1 MRKIPECLENPIDNV
16 VIDISDAIVPYFKK
30 MDFVPNDITTISLII
45 SMFSVYLFYKD
56 YNNIAAI
63 LFLVGYLFD
72 CTDGYYAR
80 KYGMVTQFGDYYDH
94 FCDLSKVLM
103 LYYIMYIKSSEKFFK
118 ILPILLGLIVV
129 AMVHI
134 GCQEYV
140 YDEKD
145 SPSLS
150 SLKLV
155 CINKNMAESN
165 MKITRYFGFGTFFV
179 SMSILMATYQS
190 IV

>member
-16 VIDISDAIVPYFKK
+16 VIDTADKIVPYFKQLN
-30 MDFVPNDITTISLII
+30 FVPNDITTISLII
-45 SMFSVYLFYKD
+45 SMFSIYLFYKD
-56 YNNIAAI
+56 YNKTAAI
-63 LFLVGYLFD
+63 LFLIGYLFD

-80 KYGMVTQFGDYYDH
+80 KYNMVSRFGDYYDH
-94 FCDLSKVLM
+94 FCDISKLLM
-103 LYYIMYIKSSEKFFK
+103 LYYIMYIKSATKFFK
-118 ILPILLGLIVV
+118 IFPLLVGLIVISTI
-129 AMVHI
+129 HI

-150 SLKLV
+150 SLKFV
-155 CINKNMAESN
+155 CINKKTAKEN

-179 SMSILMATYQS
+179 IMSILIATY
-190 IV
+190 